1 MSTTGGSD
9 CLGGCAI
16 TIMQGMTVGELPV
29 IRFRKPPLK
38 IQAMTASA
46 SQTNTN

>member
-1 MSTTGGSD
+1 MPMLGGGD
-9 CLGGCAI
+9 CLGGCIGKMIA
-16 TIMQGMTVGELPV
+16 GMTVTEFPF